1 MRDQVGGCPGDSLT
15 QVLLLG
21 EGTKDIHDQ
30 IKGFE
35 LDDVCLLCFVYLLFY
50 LLLFGLMIAFRKN
63 LSNNKNFKDT

>member
-1 MRDQVGGCPGDSLT
+1 MRDQVGGRPGDSLT
-15 QVLLLG
+15 QVLLG

-63 LSNNKNFKDT
+63 LSHNKNFKDT

>member
-1 MRDQVGGCPGDSLT
+1 MRDQVGGRPGDSLT
-15 QVLLLG
+15 QVLLG

-50 LLLFGLMIAFRKN
+50 CTDNQRP
-63 LSNNKNFKDT
+63 